1 MIPPRPTFLPL
12 YKWGL
17 VLALFT
23 LVRRSGILRT
33 SALRRSRKFSNH
45 SEPGRREGSCAGPV
59 FLPLTS
65 QRVFLSAFRRIA
77 LPYRNVTRGGGP
89 KPFAHRPD
97 SQRTRGH
104 MVGAQQRG
112 SELRAQGAQI
122 DAAARSAPP
131 RRRLEAMREAT
142 SAAKPLGS
150 VWVVSPSYSITTEGL
165 KKVLE
170 GKAEVHIGGESSAG
184 SPSCVVLYAGGGME
198 EGCLE
203 GMGGI
208 RELHPGVPLLILGSQ
223 LDLGLACA
231 ALKQGADGFVHAMM
245 HPSQVLRAVE
255 VVQKGEL
262 AAPRQLLRYLLHHNE
277 KPEIGELS
285 ARGRE
290 ILELVV
296 EGLSNAQIAG
306 RLYLSES
313 TIKQHL
319 RTAYKVLGV
328 RNRTQAAKTMR
339 DHGWRRLRERGSRA
353 C

>member
-1 MIPPRPTFLPL
+1 M
-12 YKWGL
+12 
-17 VLALFT
+17 
-23 LVRRSGILRT
+23 
-33 SALRRSRKFSNH
+33 
-45 SEPGRREGSCAGPV
+45 
-59 FLPLTS
+59 
-65 QRVFLSAFRRIA
+65 
-77 LPYRNVTRGGGP
+77 
-89 KPFAHRPD
+89 
-97 SQRTRGH
+97 
-104 MVGAQQRG
+104 GAEERWR
-112 SELRAQGAQI
+112 ELRAQGAQI
-122 DAAARSAPP
+122 DTAARAAPP
-131 RRRLEAMREAT
+131 RRRLEAVPEAT
-142 SAAKPLGS
+142 SAVKKSLGL
-150 VWVVSPSYSITTEGL
+150 VWVLSSSYSITMAGL

-170 GKAEVHIGGESSAG
+170 GKADVCIGGESCAG
-184 SPSCVVLYAGGGME
+184 SPSCVVLYAGGME
-198 EGCLE
+198 EGCLK
-203 GMGGI
+203 GMGRI

-296 EGLSNAQIAG
+296 EGLSNAEIAG

-319 RTAYKVLGV
+319 RTVYKVLGV

-339 DHGWRRLRERGSRA
+339 EHAGGV
-353 C
+353 